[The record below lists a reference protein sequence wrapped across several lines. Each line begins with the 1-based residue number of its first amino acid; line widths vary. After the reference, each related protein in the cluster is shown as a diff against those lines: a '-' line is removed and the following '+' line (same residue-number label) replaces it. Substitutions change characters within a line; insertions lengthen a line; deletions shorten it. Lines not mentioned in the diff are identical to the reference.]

1 MTNDTFIAILVCSL
15 VAVVVALL
23 YICYRIKKYKDKQ
36 IKMYGNVIKSC
47 TKSID
52 IFIEEGKK
60 LNRITECLVNEMQ
73 QFKNSEVYKDYKNK
87 N

>member
-1 MTNDTFIAILVCSL
+1 
-15 VAVVVALL
+15 
-23 YICYRIKKYKDKQ
+23 
-36 IKMYGNVIKSC
+36 MYGNVIKSC
-47 TKSID
+47 LKSID
-52 IFIEEGKK
+52 VFTEEGKK